1 MLLDEDKRIKV
12 VFDVF
17 FDAQDY
23 DEANELNKKLRSLI
37 GDGEFFAAVV
47 RRDWRKRSL

>member
-17 FDAQDY
+17 FNAQDY
-23 DEANELNKKLRSLI
+23 DEANELNKKIAFVNWRWRV
-37 GDGEFFAAVV
+37 FAAIA
-47 RRDWRKRSL
+47 R